1 MGLIEGNGKRNDDDG
16 PTGDA
21 RLRRANPR
29 KQTIE
34 LRPPNRGKEITDNL
48 RTVRIDPNS
57 LDLYSDVQPV
67 DELVGAMK
75 DKWMLV
81 KKVEIPKWRRRRKL
95 VDYGWGV
102 TSGILKMDFLQPLS
116 GRRIGRRRRED
127 LASLK
132 REIRDFAVSRGYICG
147 FTRVDRR
154 FIAEGRDAKFPYDA
168 ALVLGMEMDP
178 VLLDE
183 VPRPGDRLFDF
194 ETYVE
199 SGRRVFEVAR
209 FIRSRGYKCH
219 ARVPFDGWVKYPP
232 HAINAG
238 LGELGANGVVITREF
253 GPRVRWTM
261 ISIDADLEIDPA
273 VDLNMAAYC
282 DACRRCIRACPGR
295 AIPEES
301 VWWRGV
307 LKRKIND
314 MRCYPYFLKYEGCGI
329 CLKVCPIHR
338 FGYQAC
344 MEAFEGNR
352 TVLGKASAVRQT
364 ADPPDEV

>member
-1 MGLIEGNGKRNDDDG
+1 MNSTEADQKQKKDERPAGE
-16 PTGDA
+16 T
-21 RLRRANPR
+21 RLRRANSR

-34 LRPPNRGKEITDNL
+34 LRPVNRGKEITDTL
-48 RTVRIDPNS
+48 RTVRIDPDS

-81 KKVEIPKWRRRRKL
+81 KKVEMPKWRRRQKL

-102 TSGILKMDFLQPLS
+102 TSGILKMDLLQFFFGRQV
-116 GRRIGRRRRED
+116 GRRSRAD
-127 LASLK
+127 LASVK
-132 REIRDFAVSRGYICG
+132 REIQSFAFDRGYICG

-154 FIAEGRDAKFPYDA
+154 FIAEGRDDKFPYDT
-168 ALVLGMEMDP
+168 ALVLGMEMDRN
-178 VLLDE
+178 LLDE

-194 ETYVE
+194 ETYVK

-209 FIRSRGYKCH
+209 FIRSRGYKCY
-219 ARVPFDGWVKYPP
+219 ARVPFDGWVKYPI

-238 LGELGANGVVITREF
+238 LGELGANGVVITKEF

-261 ISIDADLEIDPA
+261 ISIDAEIEVDRP

-282 DACRRCIRACPGR
+282 DACRRCIRACPGK
-295 AIPEES
+295 AIPEER

-314 MRCYPYFLKYEGCGI
+314 MKCYPYFLKYEGCGI

-338 FGYQAC
+338 FGYKAC
-344 MEAFEGNR
+344 MKTFERNG
-352 TVLGKASAVRQT
+352 TVLAKASRASGFEE
-364 ADPPDEV
+364 PLS